1 VFPPEKISFLVAEIC
16 TTITISTILT
26 LQPIAV
32 FALPNRFDSSTE
44 FYSNSANFQQCIKD
58 STEHSLEVKK
68 ILCRANELV
77 ELGNKQ
83 EAIKYYSQALRLDP
97 TNPLIYYQRAVVRSS
112 IGDKEG
118 AFDDYSQIIKLTPNY
133 QVIAPEYSRNFLTQ
147 AYNERGKILLESRSK
162 QKAVDDFTEAIKLNP
177 DYGEPYRGRASALS
191 ALADLKKSQSSSF
204 ILNDRR
210 KEENQEQ
217 VQRLSQ
223 WMRYKLQAE
232 ADYTSYLRFEP
243 TDSDSYNK
251 RGLIRYQ
258 IGQVGDDIR
267 HLISNDI
274 RFLLKNDIRYQGEY
288 KKLALAD
295 YNQAIRLNPNFV
307 QAYYNRA
314 IVYDDLGYAA
324 TALDD
329 YQRVLQIDPNA
340 FLDPNTFITYKEQG
354 IPHEQLMNENAAI
367 DDYEEVFNLQ
377 VNTFITNN
385 HPRARAYYERG
396 IILARLGDQLIHS
409 AEREVIP
416 EESTIASYYCDASI
430 KQPVQETQAYS
441 EAKQYY
447 DDAIKDF
454 KEAIRYDSNL
464 DSLEY
469 ARAFRVRGYIYSRQ
483 GKPQQAIQDFNQ
495 ALYVDNKYAPAYFAR
510 GCVRAES
517 GDYQKA
523 IEDYN
528 LAIRYG
534 KGKDQEHTLAI
545 RQDRNS
551 DFDKAESYYHRGQ
564 AYAKLKQYQKAVQDY
579 TEALEKYHLPQV
591 KAAKYHYARGD
602 AFYALKDY
610 QQAKQDYT
618 KYLSYNADAPGYR
631 EGNQIAEAY
640 RKRADVRFE
649 LGETQGAIEDF
660 NYYAE
665 VTGDPQ
671 TAEVYFK
678 LRNASLDVSDR

>member
-1 VFPPEKISFLVAEIC
+1 M
-16 TTITISTILT
+16 
-26 LQPIAV
+26 QPIAV

-147 AYNERGKILLESRSK
+147 AYNERGKILLESRNK

-177 DYGEPYRGRASALS
+177 DYGQPYRGRASALS
-191 ALADLKKSQSSSF
+191 ALG
-204 ILNDRR
+204 
-210 KEENQEQ
+210 NQP
-217 VQRLSQ
+217 
-223 WMRYKLQAE
+223 QAE
-232 ADYTSYLRFEP
+232 TDYSSYLRFYPE
-243 TDSDSYNK
+243 DSTGYYN
-251 RGLIRYQ
+251 RGVVRYQ
-258 IGQVGDDIR
+258 LGNLEG
-267 HLISNDI
+267 
-274 RFLLKNDIRYQGEY
+274 
-288 KKLALAD
+288 ALAD
-295 YNQAIRLNPNFV
+295 YNQAIRLDENFS
-307 QAYYNRA
+307 AAYYYNRA
-314 IVYDDLGYAA
+314 IVNDDLGDENA
-324 TALDD
+324 ALDD
-329 YQRVLQIDPNA
+329 YQQALSLNDKV
-340 FLDPNTFITYKEQG
+340 FI
-354 IPHEQLMNENAAI
+354 EN
-367 DDYEEVFNLQ
+367 NR
-377 VNTFITNN
+377 
-385 HPRARAYYERG
+385 PRSRGYHERG
-396 IILARLGDQLIHS
+396 IILARLGDRLIHS
-409 AEREVIP
+409 AEKEITP
-416 EESTIASYYCDASI
+416 EESIIASYYCDASI

-469 ARAFRVRGYIYSRQ
+469 ARAFRVRGYIYSRL

-510 GCVRAES
+510 GCVRTES

-579 TEALEKYHLPQV
+579 TEALEKYHLPKV